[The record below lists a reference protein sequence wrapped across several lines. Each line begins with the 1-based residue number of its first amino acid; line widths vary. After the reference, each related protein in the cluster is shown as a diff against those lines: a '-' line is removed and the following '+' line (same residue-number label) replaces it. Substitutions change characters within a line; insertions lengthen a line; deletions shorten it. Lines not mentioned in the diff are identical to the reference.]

1 MVVPLLFCAA
11 LSSIAPGPPLLF
23 GIYDA
28 QASRPPPSFEGW
40 TLASAAELS
49 ARQAL
54 LVDTYNEAG
63 GALGVL
69 AAWTGRSCCFAVK
82 STAGRGAGRGN
93 SLEHLVIFGA
103 PPHAYSPFQFPA
115 RRGGVRGGGAGKLLC
130 NPPAPGYV
138 QRSLSLFGV
147 TRLAMGM
154 RFGARAPGAQSDLRG
169 CRTNRS
175 AHNPGIWMSPR
186 ARALGG
192 GGGKGG
198 EGSAPPLLLKPM
210 GVVPLKTVYVTG
222 IVTMQR
228 RRRHV
233 LHLNDRPMGLV
244 PMGVLPASDG
254 RSDIKHGS

>member
-1 MVVPLLFCAA
+1 M
-11 LSSIAPGPPLLF
+11 
-23 GIYDA
+23 
-28 QASRPPPSFEGW
+28 
-40 TLASAAELS
+40 
-49 ARQAL
+49 
-54 LVDTYNEAG
+54 
-63 GALGVL
+63 
-69 AAWTGRSCCFAVK
+69 
-82 STAGRGAGRGN
+82 
-93 SLEHLVIFGA
+93 H
-103 PPHAYSPFQFPA
+103 
-115 RRGGVRGGGAGKLLC
+115 
-130 NPPAPGYV
+130 
-138 QRSLSLFGV
+138 
-147 TRLAMGM
+147 
-154 RFGARAPGAQSDLRG
+154 FGARAPGAQSDLRG
-169 CRTNRS
+169 CRTDRS

-198 EGSAPPLLLKPM
+198 EGSVPPLLLKPM